1 MQLEINSGSASRSL
15 NLLNLYTRQR
25 RPSYVTINGPKSYIL
40 PVMEDPEGNLILFN
54 GNHWVTYDMS
64 KLEEGYRSD
73 TNTREILTLTFR
85 TLDRNSPL
93 WFSSDEDRDILVT
106 LMVRIVIYTLYI
118 RGIVMTASLILFGSI
133 IMNYYRTEET
143 FTIFREFR
151 ENLQCFQHLFQLSSS

>member
-1 MQLEINSGSASRSL
+1 
-15 NLLNLYTRQR
+15 
-25 RPSYVTINGPKSYIL
+25 
-40 PVMEDPEGNLILFN
+40 MEDPEGNLILFN

-106 LMVRIVIYTLYI
+106 LMVRIVIFTLYI
-118 RGIVMTASLILFGSI
+118 RGIVMTASLI
-133 IMNYYRTEET
+133 
-143 FTIFREFR
+143 
-151 ENLQCFQHLFQLSSS
+151 